1 MGKGEI
7 FKSLVMVNQRK
18 RDIVNR
24 LCECFTKYKQ
34 CVVVALDNVS
44 TNQIHA
50 ARKILSGDEFKGEMI
65 IGKNTLIKKAL
76 KFMCEE
82 PNPSSPDYED
92 HKKWEQNTKW
102 ENLVPLMKLNVGLI
116 FSEAPYMDLR
126 EKIEAEKIKM
136 PARTGVISPCDV
148 VLPVGPTGVEVG
160 KIDLFHKL
168 NIQCKTVKSAIEI
181 NKEVKIITKGEKV
194 SEGATQM
201 CKLLQIVPFEYSLT
215 FQYVYIDGVVLDQDI
230 IEMPLDKV
238 ADSFEQYA
246 GFLTALSLG
255 ADIPNALSVPQFI
268 ANGFKTLLA
277 IGSESGYEFDALKQA
292 MEASANAQSN
302 AVATTNTATGGAK
315 VEAKEEAPAEEDDAS
330 SEGFDLGDLF

>member
-1 MGKGEI
+1 
-7 FKSLVMVNQRK
+7 MVNQRK
-18 RDIVNR
+18 RDIVSR
-24 LCECFTKYKQ
+24 LCDCFSRYKQ
-34 CVVVALDNVS
+34 IVVVSLDNVS

-50 ARKILSGDEFKGEMI
+50 ARAILQQGEHKGEMI

-76 KFMCEE
+76 KFKTEA
-82 PNPSSPDYED
+82 PNPSSEDYED
-92 HKKWEQNTKW
+92 HKKHTQDAK
-102 ENLVPLMKLNVGLI
+102 LAALIPLMKLNVGLI
-116 FSEAPYMDLR
+116 FSEEPYLDLR
-126 EKIEAEKIKM
+126 VKVEAEKIKM
-136 PARTGVISPCDV
+136 PARTGVPAPCNV

-215 FQYVYIDGVVLDQDI
+215 FQYVYIDGVILDQDI
-230 IEMPLDKV
+230 IEMPLEDV
-238 ADSFEQYA
+238 TDAFEKNA
-246 GFLTALSLG
+246 AFLTALSLG
-255 ADIPNALSVPQFI
+255 ADIPNALSVPQFL

-277 IGSESGYEFDALKQA
+277 IGSESGYEFAELKQA
-292 MEASANAQSN
+292 LEASANAPQ
-302 AVATTNTATGGAK
+302 AQATTTATGGGNAK
-315 VEAKEEAPAEEDDAS
+315 VEAKEEAPAEEEDAS

>member
-1 MGKGEI
+1 
-7 FKSLVMVNQRK
+7 MVNQRK

-24 LCECFTKYKQ
+24 LCDCFSRYKQ
-34 CVVVALDNVS
+34 IVVVSLDNVS

-50 ARKILSGDEFKGEMI
+50 ARAILQQGEHKGEMI

-76 KFMCEE
+76 KFKTEA
-82 PNPSSPDYED
+82 PNPSSEDYED
-92 HKKWEQNTKW
+92 HKKHTQDARLTA
-102 ENLVPLMKLNVGLI
+102 LIPLMKLNVGLI
-116 FSEAPYMDLR
+116 FSEEPYMELR
-126 EKIEAEKIKM
+126 TKVEAEKIKM
-136 PARTGVISPCDV
+136 PARTGIPAPCDV

-181 NKEVKIITKGEKV
+181 NKEVRIITRGEKV

-201 CKLLQIVPFEYSLT
+201 CKLLQIVPFEYSLS
-215 FQYVYIDGVVLDQDI
+215 FQYVFIEGVILDQDI

-238 ADSFEQYA
+238 TDAFEQYA

-268 ANGFKTLLA
+268 ANGFKSLLA
-277 IGSESGYEFDALKQA
+277 IGSESGYEFEQLKQA
-292 MEASANAQSN
+292 MEASANAPQ
-302 AVATTNTATGGAK
+302 AQATTSGNTGGAK
-315 VEAKEEAPAEEDDAS
+315 AEEKKEEAPAEEEDAS